1 MRVVLGK
8 TRNNMSCISS
18 SSVECRK
25 QEKPLTKADE
35 EEEAEEEEEEE
46 QGEELDLEFCL

>member
-1 MRVVLGK
+1 
-8 TRNNMSCISS
+8 MSCIS

-35 EEEAEEEEEEE
+35 EEEDEEEEEEE
-46 QGEELDLEFCL
+46 EELDLEFCL

>member
-8 TRNNMSCISS
+8 KRNNMSCISS
-18 SSVECRK
+18 SRGECRK

-35 EEEAEEEEEEE
+35 EEEEEQEEE
-46 QGEELDLEFCL
+46 EELDLEFCL